1 LHRGGDNKVE
11 IINES
16 NNLIKDQD
24 IAIET
29 IDLTNDN
36 NDEIPFVDMI
46 KEEEEE
52 EEEDNQVIDLTFE
65 DTLKQDDTDHSLI
78 KYIIENGDNM
88 FDNVELTLNEE
99 INNIRGVQYP
109 HTTMDDY
116 MSNQD
121 LDGYWSPRSFF

>member
-1 LHRGGDNKVE
+1 LTKN
-11 IINES
+11 
-16 NNLIKDQD
+16 QD

-29 IDLTNDN
+29 IDLTNDD
-36 NDEIPFVDMI
+36 NDEISFVDMI
-46 KEEEEE
+46 KEEE

>member
-1 LHRGGDNKVE
+1 MHCGGDNKVE

-16 NNLIKDQD
+16 NNLTKNQD

-29 IDLTNDN
+29 IDLTNDD
-36 NDEIPFVDMI
+36 NDEISFVDMI
-46 KEEEEE
+46 KEEE

-65 DTLKQDDTDHSLI
+65 DTSKQDDTDHSLI

-109 HTTMDDY
+109 RTTMNDY
-116 MSNQD
+116 MSNKD